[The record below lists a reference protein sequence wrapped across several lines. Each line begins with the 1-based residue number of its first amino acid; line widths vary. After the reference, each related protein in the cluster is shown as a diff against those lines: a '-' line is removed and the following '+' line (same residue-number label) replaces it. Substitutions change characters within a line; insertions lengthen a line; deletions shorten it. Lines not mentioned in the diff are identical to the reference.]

1 MPPTGLASAWRSRM
15 TDLLYLGMAVGFFA
29 LSWALIRLCERL

>member
-1 MPPTGLASAWRSRM
+1 MSDALFVGM
-15 TDLLYLGMAVGFFA
+15 TIGFFA